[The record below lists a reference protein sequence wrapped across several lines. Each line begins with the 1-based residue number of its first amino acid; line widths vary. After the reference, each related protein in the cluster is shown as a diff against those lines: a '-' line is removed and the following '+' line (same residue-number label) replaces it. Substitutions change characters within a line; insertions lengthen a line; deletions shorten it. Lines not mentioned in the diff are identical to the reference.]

1 MIANYARTELT
12 DTGHCLNETVS
23 GKFLMMAEKGN
34 LVAVCSM
41 IQERAKITAE
51 LRDQAEGARR
61 KTRNQKERIEDQVA
75 ASR

>member
-41 IQERAKITAE
+41 IQERAKITA
-51 LRDQAEGARR
+51 
-61 KTRNQKERIEDQVA
+61 NC
-75 ASR
+75 S